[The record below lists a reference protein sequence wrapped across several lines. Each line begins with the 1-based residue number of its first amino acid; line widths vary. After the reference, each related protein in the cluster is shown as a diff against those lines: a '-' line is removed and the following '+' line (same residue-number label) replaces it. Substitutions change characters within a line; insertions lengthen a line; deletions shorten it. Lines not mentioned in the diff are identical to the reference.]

1 MYFIDVFGRL
11 RLNTGKLTFSKIAR
25 SLYWISHKSCS
36 YISLILYLI
45 NSSIWPLIHIF
56 SPQCL
61 SKLFIQFHHFYE
73 IIARCILVA
82 ESLTFSAE
90 DVFFGDAGSM
100 ERWSTCFGSFNFI
113 QIWKFASSKV
123 FIVTHVHFVVVDV
136 WRLLY
141 RFLIDFEELLFNW
154 RSAWLGYRIFWPCWI
169 DPEWVFVWQVALE
182 QFFSS
187 ILFFFNGGDTKHIV
201 NRFDNASSFVML
213 AHEFRLLLKND
224 TAKETLIIV
233 LIVYFWR
240 FSKTWLL
247 CMTECW
253 QINNAGISWSIWV
266 HPRRSSRTS
275 SINSLARM
283 PRTRTL
289 WNLFHW
295 LPHFILVLN
304 RL

>member
-1 MYFIDVFGRL
+1 M
-11 RLNTGKLTFSKIAR
+11 S
-25 SLYWISHKSCS
+25 
-36 YISLILYLI
+36 
-45 NSSIWPLIHIF
+45 SSIWPLIHIF

-61 SKLFIQFHHFYE
+61 SKRFIQFHHFYE
-73 IIARCILVA
+73 TITCVLVA
-82 ESLTFSAE
+82 VSLTFSAE
-90 DVFFGDAGSM
+90 HVFFGDARSM
-100 ERWSTCFGSFNFI
+100 ERWSACSGTFNFI
-113 QIWKFASSKV
+113 QIRKFASSKV
-123 FIVTHVHFVVVDV
+123 FVVTHVHFVVVDV

-154 RSAWLGYRIFWPCWI
+154 RSAALGLGLLWLGWI
-169 DPEWVFVWQVALE
+169 DPEWVFVWEVALE

-213 AHEFRLLLKND
+213 AHEFRLLLQND

-247 CMTECW
+247 HMPECW
-253 QINNAGISWSIWV
+253 QINNASISWSIWV
-266 HPRRSSRTS
+266 HPWCSSRTS
-275 SINSLARM
+275 STKSLAHM
-283 PRTRTL
+283 LHTRTL

-295 LPHFILVLN
+295 LSHLILVLN